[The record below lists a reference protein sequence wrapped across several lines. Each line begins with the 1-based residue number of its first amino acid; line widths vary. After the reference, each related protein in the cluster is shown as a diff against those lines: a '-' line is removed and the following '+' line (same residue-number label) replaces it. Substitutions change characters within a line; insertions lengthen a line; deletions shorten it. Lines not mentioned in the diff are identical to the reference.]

1 VNRKSVERAVERALD
16 GFGRALWHA
25 RLAKLVF
32 RIGRRNPKVI
42 LYHACEPVESPF
54 TRDLDVNTPP
64 DEFAA
69 QLDFLGRHYDVVP
82 ISALEGDR
90 FPPGAAAVTFDDG
103 YRSVLE
109 HAAPLLEERGMPAT
123 VYLVTDVVG
132 NDDLVWVNELNWLL
146 VSYPAECGPV
156 VTDLLGLPAGST
168 TGSIVASVLH
178 DFDPVV
184 VADLLAALWKAVPAT
199 RDALLEGL
207 DLYLDWDEVR
217 AMEGR
222 GISFGSHTA
231 THPNLRGLSADA
243 VDDEVDRSV
252 EAMRREVGHCRSFAF
267 PFGFTNDQIT
277 SALRSRDFSSVMV
290 VGGTNYGARSGH
302 VARTPLTATTPAGM
316 FAQLE
321 VVEPVRAGLRRVVSA
336 IRR

>member
-1 VNRKSVERAVERALD
+1 VNRQSVGRALARALD
-16 GFGRALWHA
+16 GFGRALWHL
-25 RLAKLVF
+25 RLARLVF

-54 TRDLDVNTPP
+54 IRDLEVNTPP
-64 DEFAA
+64 AEFAA
-69 QLDFLGRHYDVVP
+69 QLDFLGRYYDVVP
-82 ISALEGDR
+82 IAALEGDR
-90 FPPGAAAVTFDDG
+90 FPAGAAAVTFDDG

-109 HAAPLLEERGMPAT
+109 HATPLLEARGLPAT
-123 VYLVTDVVG
+123 VYLVTDVVD

-146 VSYPAECGPV
+146 VTHPAATGAV
-156 VTDLLGLPAGST
+156 VGERLGLPEEAT
-168 TGSIVASVLH
+168 TGAVVASVLH
-178 DFDPVV
+178 EFDPAV
-184 VADLLAALWKAVPAT
+184 VADLLAALWAAVPAT
-199 RDALLEGL
+199 RDELLDGL
-207 DLYLDWDEVR
+207 DLYLGWDEVR

-231 THPNLRGLSADA
+231 THPNLRGLTLDA

-252 EAMRREVGHCRSFAF
+252 EAMHRELGHCRSFAY

-277 SALRSRDFSSVMV
+277 TALRSRDFSSVMV
-290 VGGTNYGARSGH
+290 VGGTNYAARSGS
-302 VARTPLTATTPAGM
+302 VARTALTATTPAGM

-321 VVEPVRAGLRRVVSA
+321 VVEPAKAGLRRLVTL